1 MASHSKIRLFL
12 AQQENKD
19 ALVVD
24 KLTNNK
30 LSVARNSRNRNSRP
44 QPNVGWYAMR
54 IRKGYR
60 ETRPNASDGPLERH
74 YVCSNHVQHTTEH
87 ILHKTVQSL

>member
-12 AQQENKD
+12 AQQGNKD

-44 QPNVGWYAMR
+44 QPNVGLVCYAHSQR
-54 IRKGYR
+54 
-60 ETRPNASDGPLERH
+60 
-74 YVCSNHVQHTTEH
+74 VQGDKAECFRWTA
-87 ILHKTVQSL
+87 